1 MSGDLRTVNA
11 AAMPLRASRWHA
23 MAGWLRKRVG
33 ALVVFAVLFL
43 LWEFAVHLFG
53 IKEYLLPP
61 PSKVWTEFLKRYT
74 VVMPSAWVTLQEIV
88 CHVGERLRPISADLV
103 SRVVDEDEVAVR

>member
-1 MSGDLRTVNA
+1 MR
-11 AAMPLRASRWHA
+11 R
-23 MAGWLRKRVG
+23 RVG
-33 ALVVFAVLFL
+33 ALLVFAALFL

-74 VVMPSAWVTLQEIV
+74 IVMPSAWVTLQEIV
-88 CHVGERLRPISADLV
+88 AGYLLAVVVSNASDYLGDGAYGQILV
-103 SRVVDEDEVAVR
+103 HHALPALLAGT

>member
-1 MSGDLRTVNA
+1 MSTLATATPADGA
-11 AAMPLRASRWHA
+11 AARPGRGRAL
-23 MAGWLRKRVG
+23 AGWLRQRVG

-74 VVMPSAWVTLQEIV
+74 VVMQ
-88 CHVGERLRPISADLV
+88 HVGDAAGNHRGLPARGRRQRADG
-103 SRVVDEDEVAVR
+103 